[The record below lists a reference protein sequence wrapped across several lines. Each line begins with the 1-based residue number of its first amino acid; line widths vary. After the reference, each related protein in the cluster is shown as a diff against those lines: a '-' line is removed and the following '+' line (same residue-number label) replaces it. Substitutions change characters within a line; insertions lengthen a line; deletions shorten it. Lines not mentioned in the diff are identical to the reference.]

1 MDKTFNQVLSTI
13 KCRMVY
19 NEIYR
24 FIYSRRLVILMRG
37 GGHLEVSG
45 YLVVFVFNLG
55 CEIVSDVSNLSD
67 IVLNN

>member
-1 MDKTFNQVLSTI
+1 MFGYTD
-13 KCRMVY
+13 
-19 NEIYR
+19 E
-24 FIYSRRLVILMRG
+24 RG
-37 GGHLEVSG
+37 GGHLGVGG